1 MSKQVGIWIR
11 VSTEDQKRG
20 DSPEHHLDQAK
31 TYAKLH
37 SYEIAEIYDLT
48 GVSGKTVKDHPECQR
63 MLMDIHRGHISGL
76 IFSKIARFARN
87 TIELLE
93 FANFFRE
100 HDADLI
106 SLKES
111 FDTATPA
118 GRLFFRIISS
128 MAEWEREEIVD
139 RINTSVETRGKLG
152 KIMGGIPFGYQR
164 KGKDDIE
171 LHPEESIVRK
181 KMYELY
187 LEHQRYG
194 TVARILNKEG
204 YRTKRG
210 KKFSDMAIKRLLKD
224 PITKGVRRTRFT
236 KVGKNG
242 QPELRDS
249 KEWYFHT
256 APPIVSEELWD
267 EVNGIINNFEA
278 TKTQPMNKKLKL
290 FTGFLRCDCGGK
302 MYVPSSN
309 PKYTCKKCRRKIPTE
324 DIEEIFKSE
333 LKQFL
338 LSKKD
343 IKKYYESSQSG
354 IITKQKEIEAIKNN
368 IKKLKAKI
376 EKLFELHENNQIE
389 TTRFNEFYKKPN
401 EQLQQLEST
410 LPTLE
415 SEIKILKEH
424 SKSSEFIIEEA
435 KSLYENWDNLGN
447 EEKRKV
453 VETITKDIVVGDQE
467 VHINLYSISPPKKAS
482 AFSKLM
488 TNGQHGL
495 YTLLAVVI

>member
-1 MSKQVGIWIR
+1 MKKRVGIWIR

-37 SYEIAEIYDLT
+37 DYEIEEVYDLT

-63 MLMDIHRGHISGL
+63 MLMDVHRGHITGL

-93 FANFFRE
+93 FANFFKE

-139 RINTSVETRGKLG
+139 RINASVETRAKMGKV
-152 KIMGGIPFGYQR
+152 MGGIPYGYQR

-187 LEHQRYG
+187 LQHNRYG
-194 TVARILNKEG
+194 TVARILNEEG

-249 KEWYFHT
+249 KEWFFHE
-256 APPIVSEELWD
+256 APPIVTEELWQS
-267 EVNGIINNFEA
+267 VNDIIHKYESS
-278 TKTQPMNKKLKL
+278 KTQPYNKKLKL
-290 FTGFLRCDCGGK
+290 FTGFLICDCGGK

-338 LSKKD
+338 LSKDD
-343 IKKYYESSQSG
+343 IEAYYQSG
-354 IITKQKEIEAIKNN
+354 QTGVKDKE
-368 IKKLKAKI
+368 
-376 EKLFELHENNQIE
+376 
-389 TTRFNEFYKKPN
+389 PN
-401 EQLQQLEST
+401 EQLSQLERII
-410 LPTLE
+410 PTLE

-424 SKSSEFIIEEA
+424 AKSSEFIIQEA
-435 KSLYENWDNLGN
+435 QTLYDNWDKLSND
-447 EEKRKV
+447 EKRNV
-453 VETITKDIVVGDQE
+453 VETITKDIIVGDQE
-467 VHINLYSISPPKKAS
+467 VHINLYSLSPPKKDTS
-482 AFSKLM
+482 LSKLIA
-488 TNGQHGL
+488 NGKHGL
-495 YTLLAVVI
+495 

>member
-1 MSKQVGIWIR
+1 MNKRVGIWIR

-37 SYEIAEIYDLT
+37 SYDVVEIYDLT
-48 GVSGKTVKDHPECQR
+48 GVSGKTVKNHSETQR

-93 FANFFRE
+93 FANFFKE

-111 FDTATPA
+111 FDTSTPA

-139 RINTSVETRGKLG
+139 RINASVETRAKMGKV
-152 KIMGGIPFGYQR
+152 MGGIPYGYQR
-164 KGKDDIE
+164 KGKDGIE

-181 KMYELY
+181 KMFELY
-187 LEHQRYG
+187 LQHQRYG
-194 TVARILNKEG
+194 TVATILNEEG

-210 KKFSDMAIKRLLKD
+210 KKFSDVAIKRLLKD

-242 QPELRDS
+242 QPELRDA
-249 KEWYFHT
+249 KEWFFHE
-256 APPIVSEELWD
+256 APAIVSEELWQ
-267 EVNGIINNFEA
+267 EVNDIIHKYES
-278 TKTQPMNKKLKL
+278 TKTQHMNKKLKI
-290 FTGFLRCDCGGK
+290 FTVFLQCDCGGK

-309 PKYTCKKCRRKIPTE
+309 PKYTCRKCKRKIPTE
-324 DIEEIFKSE
+324 DIEDIFKSQ

-338 LSKKD
+338 LSKD
-343 IKKYYESSQSG
+343 DVEAYFESSQTG
-354 IITKQKEIEAIKNN
+354 IKDKEREIDIVQDKIE
-368 IKKLKAKI
+368 KLKSKI
-376 EKLFELHENNQIE
+376 AKLFELHEQGQIE
-389 TTRFNEFYKKPN
+389 TERFNEFYKEPN
-401 EQLQQLEST
+401 EQLKQLERT
-410 LPTLE
+410 IPTLE

-424 SKSSEFIIEEA
+424 AKSSDFILSEA
-435 KSLYENWDNLGN
+435 QSLYDNWDNLSN
-447 EEKRKV
+447 EAKRKV
-453 VETITKDIVVGDQE
+453 VETITQDIIIGDQE
-467 VHINLYSISPPKKAS
+467 VSINLYSLSPPKKNTS
-482 AFSKLM
+482 LSKLIA
-488 TNGQHGL
+488 NGQHGL
-495 YTLLAVVI
+495 

>member
-1 MSKQVGIWIR
+1 MTRKNIGIWIR

-37 SYEIAEIYDLT
+37 SYDVVETYDLT

-87 TIELLE
+87 TIELLQ
-93 FANFFRE
+93 FANFFQE
-100 HDADLI
+100 HNADLI

-111 FDTATPA
+111 FDTSTPA

-139 RINTSVETRGKLG
+139 RINASVETRAKMGKV
-152 KIMGGIPFGYQR
+152 MGGIPYGYQR
-164 KGKDDIE
+164 KDKDDIE
-171 LHPEESIVRK
+171 LHPEESVVRK

-187 LEHQRYG
+187 LQHQRYG
-194 TVARILNKEG
+194 TVARILNEEG
-204 YRTKRG
+204 HRTKRG

-249 KEWYFHT
+249 SEWYFHE
-256 APPIVSEELWD
+256 APQIVSEELW
-267 EVNGIINNFEA
+267 ESVNDIIHKYESS
-278 TKTQPMNKKLKL
+278 KTQPFNKKLKL
-290 FTGFLRCDCGGK
+290 FTGFLICDCGGK

-309 PKYTCKKCRRKIPTE
+309 PKYTCKKCKRKIPTE
-324 DIEEIFKSE
+324 DIEEIFKSQ

-338 LSKKD
+338 LSEED
-343 IKKYYESSQSG
+343 IQKYYESSQTG
-354 IITKQKEIEAIKNN
+354 IKDKERELIIVKEKID
-368 IKKLKAKI
+368 KLKTKI
-376 EKLFELHENNQIE
+376 EKLFELHVNNQIE
-389 TTRFNEFYKKPN
+389 TARFNEFYKEPN
-401 EQLQQLEST
+401 EQLKQLERT
-410 LPTLE
+410 IPTLE

-424 SKSSEFIIEEA
+424 AKSSEFIIDEA
-435 KSLYENWDNLGN
+435 QTLYDNWDNLSN
-447 EEKRKV
+447 EEKRRV
-453 VETITKDIVVGDQE
+453 VETITKDIIVGDQE
-467 VHINLYSISPPKKAS
+467 VNINLYSLSPPKKDTS
-482 AFSKLM
+482 FLKL
-488 TNGQHGL
+488 TANGQYGL
-495 YTLLAVVI
+495 

>member
-1 MSKQVGIWIR
+1 MEKRVGIWIR

-37 SYEIAEIYDLT
+37 SYEVVEIYDLT
-48 GVSGKTVKDHPECQR
+48 GVSGKTVKEHPECQR

-93 FANFFRE
+93 FANFFKE
-100 HDADLI
+100 HNADLI

-111 FDTATPA
+111 FDTSTPA

-139 RINTSVETRGKLG
+139 RINTSVETRAKMGKV
-152 KIMGGIPFGYQR
+152 MGGIPYGYQR

-171 LHPEESIVRK
+171 LHPEESVVRR

-187 LEHQRYG
+187 VQHQRYG
-194 TVARILNKEG
+194 TIARILNEEG
-204 YRTKRG
+204 HRTKRG

-224 PITKGVRRTRFT
+224 PITKGIRRTRFT

-249 KEWYFHT
+249 SEWYVHE
-256 APPIVSEELWD
+256 APAIVSEELWQ
-267 EVNGIINNFEA
+267 EVNDIIYKYES
-278 TKTQPMNKKLKL
+278 TKTQPFNKKLKL
-290 FTGFLRCDCGGK
+290 FTGFLKCECGGK

-309 PKYTCKKCRRKIPTE
+309 PKYTCKKCKRKIPTE
-324 DIEEIFKSE
+324 DIEEIFKSQ

-338 LSKKD
+338 LSKD
-343 IKKYYESSQSG
+343 DVEAYYQSSQNG
-354 IITKQKEIEAIKNN
+354 IKDKERELNIIKEK
-368 IKKLKAKI
+368 IDKLKTKI
-376 EKLFELHENNQIE
+376 SKLFELHEQGQIE
-389 TTRFNEFYKKPN
+389 TERFKEFYEEPN
-401 EQLQQLEST
+401 QQLKQLERT
-410 LPTLE
+410 IPTLE
-415 SEIKILKEH
+415 SEIKILQEH
-424 SKSSEFIIEEA
+424 AKSSDYILSEA
-435 KSLYENWDNLGN
+435 QSLYDNWDKLSN
-447 EEKRKV
+447 EEKRNV
-453 VETITKDIVVGDQE
+453 VETITKDIIVGDQE
-467 VHINLYSISPPKKAS
+467 VSINLYSLSPPKKNT
-482 AFSKLM
+482 AFSKLI

-495 YTLLAVVI
+495 

>member
-1 MSKQVGIWIR
+1 MSKRVGIWIR

-37 SYEIAEIYDLT
+37 YYDVVEIYDLT

-93 FANFFRE
+93 FANFFKE

-111 FDTATPA
+111 FDTSTPA

-139 RINTSVETRGKLG
+139 RINASVETRAKMGKV
-152 KIMGGIPFGYQR
+152 MGGIPYGYQR
-164 KGKDDIE
+164 KGKDGIE
-171 LHPEESIVRK
+171 LHPEESVVRK
-181 KMYELY
+181 KMYDLY
-187 LEHQRYG
+187 LQHQRYG
-194 TVARILNKEG
+194 TVATILNEEG

-242 QPELRDS
+242 QPEMRDS
-249 KEWYFHT
+249 KEWFFHE
-256 APPIVSEELWD
+256 APAIVSEELWQ
-267 EVNGIINNFEA
+267 EVNDIIHKYES

-290 FTGFLRCDCGGK
+290 FTGFLKCECGGK

-309 PKYTCKKCRRKIPTE
+309 PKYTCRKCKRKIPTE
-324 DIEEIFKSE
+324 DIEDIFKSQ

-338 LSKKD
+338 LSKD
-343 IKKYYESSQSG
+343 DVEAYFESSQTG
-354 IITKQKEIEAIKNN
+354 IKDKEREIGIVQDKIEELKTKITK
-368 IKKLKAKI
+368 L
-376 EKLFELHENNQIE
+376 LELHEQGQIE
-389 TTRFNEFYKKPN
+389 TEHFNEFYNKPN
-401 EQLQQLEST
+401 EQLKQLERT
-410 LPTLE
+410 IPTLE

-424 SKSSEFIIEEA
+424 AKSSDYILSEA
-435 KSLYENWDNLGN
+435 QSLYDNWDNLTN
-447 EEKRKV
+447 EAKRNV
-453 VETITKDIVVGDQE
+453 VETITQDIIVGDQE
-467 VHINLYSISPPKKAS
+467 VSINLYSLSPPKKNTS
-482 AFSKLM
+482 FSKLIA
-488 TNGQHGL
+488 NGQHGL
-495 YTLLAVVI
+495 

>member
-1 MSKQVGIWIR
+1 MKKRVGIWIR

-37 SYEIAEIYDLT
+37 SYDVVETYDLT

-93 FANFFRE
+93 FANFFKE
-100 HDADLI
+100 HRADLI

-111 FDTATPA
+111 FDTSTPA

-139 RINTSVETRGKLG
+139 RINSSVETRAKMGKV
-152 KIMGGIPFGYQR
+152 MGGIPYGYQR
-164 KGKDDIE
+164 KGKDGIE
-171 LHPEESIVRK
+171 LHPEESVVRK

-187 LEHQRYG
+187 VQHQRYG
-194 TVARILNKEG
+194 TVARILNEEG
-204 YRTKRG
+204 HRTKRG
-210 KKFSDMAIKRLLKD
+210 KKFSDVAIKRLLKD

-249 KEWYFHT
+249 SEWFFHK
-256 APPIVSEELWD
+256 APAIVSEELWQEAND
-267 EVNGIINNFEA
+267 IINKYES

-290 FTGFLRCDCGGK
+290 FTGFLYCKCGGK

-309 PKYTCKKCRRKIPTE
+309 PKYTCKKCKRKIPMD
-324 DIEEIFKSE
+324 DIEDIFKSQ

-338 LSKKD
+338 LSKED
-343 IKKYYESSQSG
+343 VEAYYQSSQTG
-354 IITKQKEIEAIKNN
+354 IQDKKREREIVVEKID
-368 IKKLKAKI
+368 KLKAKI
-376 EKLFELHENNQIE
+376 SKLFELHEQGQIE
-389 TTRFNEFYKKPN
+389 TERFKEFYNEPN
-401 EQLQQLEST
+401 EQLKQLERT
-410 LPTLE
+410 IPALE

-424 SKSSEFIIEEA
+424 AKSSDFILSEA
-435 KSLYENWDNLGN
+435 KSLYDNWDNLNN
-447 EEKRKV
+447 EEKRNV
-453 VETITKDIVVGDQE
+453 VETITKDIIVGNQE
-467 VHINLYSISPPKKAS
+467 ISINLYSLSPPKKNTS
-482 AFSKLM
+482 FSKLIA
-488 TNGQHGL
+488 NGQHGL
-495 YTLLAVVI
+495 

>member
-1 MSKQVGIWIR
+1 MKKRVGIWIR

-20 DSPEHHLDQAK
+20 DSPDHHLDQAK

-37 SYEIAEIYDLT
+37 SYEIAKIYDLT
-48 GVSGKTVKDHPECQR
+48 GVSGKTVKEHPECQR

-93 FANFFRE
+93 FANFFKE

-111 FDTATPA
+111 FDTSTPA

-139 RINTSVETRGKLG
+139 RINSSVETRAKLG
-152 KIMGGIPFGYQR
+152 KVMGGIPYGYKR
-164 KGKDDIE
+164 KGKDGIE
-171 LHPEESIVRK
+171 LHSEESVVRR

-187 LEHQRYG
+187 LQHQRYG
-194 TVARILNKEG
+194 TVAKILNEEG
-204 YRTKRG
+204 HRTKRG

-236 KVGKNG
+236 KVGKKG

-249 KEWYFHT
+249 SEWYFHE
-256 APPIVSEELWD
+256 APKIVSEKLWQ
-267 EVNGIINNFEA
+267 EVNDIIYKYES

-290 FTGFLRCDCGGK
+290 FTGFLYCECGSK

-324 DIEEIFKSE
+324 DIEEIFKSQ

-338 LSKKD
+338 LSEED
-343 IKKYYESSQSG
+343 IQNYYDTSQSSIKEKQHEIN
-354 IITKQKEIEAIKNN
+354 IIKEKIE
-368 IKKLKAKI
+368 KLKTKI
-376 EKLFELHENNQIE
+376 VKLFELHENNQIE
-389 TTRFNEFYKKPN
+389 TERFNEFYNEPN
-401 EQLQQLEST
+401 EQLLQLERT
-410 LPTLE
+410 IPTLE
-415 SEIKILKEH
+415 SDIKILKEH
-424 SKSSEFIIEEA
+424 AKSSDYILNEA
-435 KSLYENWDNLGN
+435 KSLYENWDKLSNQ
-447 EEKRKV
+447 EKRNV
-453 VETITKDIVVGDQE
+453 VETITKDIIVGDQE
-467 VHINLYSISPPKKAS
+467 VSINLYSVSPPKKGTT
-482 AFSKLM
+482 FSKM
-488 TNGQHGL
+488 IANGQHGL
-495 YTLLAVVI
+495 